1 MLLDNWFHMLRLR
14 RYQRS
19 PVQYLL
25 AGKKKVLLKATVVE
39 EDTTYMCMI
48 VKGHI
53 PYKVTGI

>member
-1 MLLDNWFHMLRLR
+1 MLLDNWFHKLRLR

-39 EDTTYMCMI
+39 EDTPYMYMI
-48 VKGHI
+48 VKGH
-53 PYKVTGI
+53 